1 MQTTKAWY
9 ENHPEFRV
17 KSMFII
23 RRKKQKK
30 KKKKR
35 ERERERNREV
45 QRIEDRK

>member
-23 RRKKQKK
+23 KRKKQKK
-30 KKKKR
+30 KKR
-35 ERERERNREV
+35 EGKREV
-45 QRIEDRK
+45 QGIKDRK

>member
-23 RRKKQKK
+23 KRKKQKK
-30 KKKKR
+30 KKEK
-35 ERERERNREV
+35 ERERSRELK
-45 QRIEDRK
+45 IESK